1 MKSPSPVV
9 RRAKV
14 SAPVRKFLASREP
27 RTANREL
34 RGILHVSRSNA
45 TVCVRKEVVMLA
57 MGNVP
62 VFCATTEGQTRR
74 IAAEIAATL
83 REQGFVSD
91 VHCLSEA
98 MPAVNWLDVR
108 GVVVG
113 ASIHAGRHQKAA
125 VDFVTREARHLS
137 ARPSAF
143 FSVSLSAASRN
154 PAEVDAARG
163 LATHFARQ
171 AGWEPTR
178 VLSIAGKLAY
188 SQIRFRDPTDHAVHR
203 VAGRGSDRHQ
213 PRLRVHGLEPG
224 ASVRTRRGDGRIP
237 TQPHSRV
244 SPGGLMIGPAG
255 PGTFS
260 AGREISRTTSR
271 S

>member
-1 MKSPSPVV
+1 
-9 RRAKV
+9 
-14 SAPVRKFLASREP
+14 
-27 RTANREL
+27 
-34 RGILHVSRSNA
+34 
-45 TVCVRKEVVMLA
+45 MLA

-74 IAAEIAATL
+74 IAEEIAATL

-98 MPAVNWLDVR
+98 LPAVNWSDVR

-113 ASIHAGRHQKAA
+113 ASIHVGRHQKAA
-125 VDFVTREARHLS
+125 VDFVTREARRLT
-137 ARPSAF
+137 ALPSAF

-171 AGWEPTR
+171 TGWEPTR

-188 SQIRFRDPTDHAVHR
+188 SRYGFVTRQIVRFIAWREGAPTDTSRDYEFTDWNLVRQFALD
-203 VAGRGSDRHQ
+203 VATDVIR
-213 PRLRVHGLEPG
+213 
-224 ASVRTRRGDGRIP
+224 
-237 TQPHSRV
+237 HSRTAEFR
-244 SPGGLMIGPAG
+244 PAV
-255 PGTFS
+255 
-260 AGREISRTTSR
+260 
-271 S
+271 

>member
-1 MKSPSPVV
+1 MGAFE
-9 RRAKV
+9 RQ
-14 SAPVRKFLASREP
+14 
-27 RTANREL
+27 
-34 RGILHVSRSNA
+34 
-45 TVCVRKEVVMLA
+45 VVMLA

-98 MPAVNWLDVR
+98 MPAVDWSNVR

-125 VDFVTREARHLS
+125 ADFVRREAGHLS
-137 ARPSAF
+137 ACPSAF

-163 LATHFARQ
+163 LARHFVRQ
-171 AGWEPTR
+171 TGWEPTR
-178 VLSIAGKLAY
+178 VLSVAGKLAY
-188 SQIRFRDPTDHAVHR
+188 SQYGFLIKQIMRFIAWREGAPTD
-203 VAGRGSDRHQ
+203 
-213 PRLRVHGLEPG
+213 
-224 ASVRTRRGDGRIP
+224 
-237 TQPHSRV
+237 
-244 SPGGLMIGPAG
+244 
-255 PGTFS
+255 
-260 AGREISRTTSR
+260 TSR
-271 S
+271 DYEFTDWSMVRQFALDVATDVFRRSSATEIRPAV

>member
-1 MKSPSPVV
+1 MDGRRPSCAHVACLGGPARAGRLVLA
-9 RRAKV
+9 RRFAKTLSNPCAHV
-14 SAPVRKFLASREP
+14 PGATGDEITVTSRAPCESFRVGEKTSREP
-27 RTANREL
+27 RAASREL
-34 RGILHVSRSNA
+34 EAGSALARLLFERDE
-45 TVCVRKEVVMLA
+45 CVRREVVMLA

-98 MPAVNWLDVR
+98 MPAVNWSDVR

-125 VDFVTREARHLS
+125 VDFVTREARHLT
-137 ARPSAF
+137 AVPSAF

-171 AGWEPTR
+171 TGWEPTR

-188 SQIRFRDPTDHAVHR
+188 SQVRFRDPTDHAVHR

-213 PRLRVHGLEPG
+213 
-224 ASVRTRRGDGRIP
+224 S
-237 TQPHSRV
+237 
-244 SPGGLMIGPAG
+244 
-255 PGTFS
+255 
-260 AGREISRTTSR
+260 
-271 S
+271 

>member
-1 MKSPSPVV
+1 MGAFE
-9 RRAKV
+9 RQ
-14 SAPVRKFLASREP
+14 
-27 RTANREL
+27 
-34 RGILHVSRSNA
+34 
-45 TVCVRKEVVMLA
+45 VVMLA

-98 MPAVNWLDVR
+98 MPAVDWSNVR

-125 VDFVTREARHLS
+125 ADFVRREAGHLS
-137 ARPSAF
+137 ACPSAF

-163 LATHFARQ
+163 LATHFVRQ
-171 AGWEPTR
+171 TGWEPTR
-178 VLSIAGKLAY
+178 VLSVAGKLAY
-188 SQIRFRDPTDHAVHR
+188 SQYGFLIKQIMRFIAWREGAPTD
-203 VAGRGSDRHQ
+203 
-213 PRLRVHGLEPG
+213 
-224 ASVRTRRGDGRIP
+224 
-237 TQPHSRV
+237 
-244 SPGGLMIGPAG
+244 
-255 PGTFS
+255 
-260 AGREISRTTSR
+260 TSR
-271 S
+271 DYEFTDWSMVRQFALDVATDVFRRSSAAEIRPAV